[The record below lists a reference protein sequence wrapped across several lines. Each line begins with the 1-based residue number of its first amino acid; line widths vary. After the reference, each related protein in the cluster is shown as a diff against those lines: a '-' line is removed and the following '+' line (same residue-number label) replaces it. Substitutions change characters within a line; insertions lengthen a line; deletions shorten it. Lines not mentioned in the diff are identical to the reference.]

1 MESFSKFVSDL
12 DALIWGVPM
21 IVILLGTHIFMTIR
35 TGFIQRYLF
44 RGIKLSVT
52 KDPDSSDGEISQFGA
67 LTTALAATIGTG
79 NIVGVA
85 TAVISGGPGAVLW
98 MWIIGVFGMA
108 SKYAE
113 TLISVKYRV
122 QTKEGRMLGGAMYA
136 LERGLGK
143 KWLAVLFAV
152 FASVG
157 AFGIG
162 CMVQSNSISA
172 AFQQNYGLPGWI
184 TGLFVSV
191 SVAIV
196 IIGGVKSITRVCEKL
211 VPFMAI
217 FYVVSCIII
226 LVMNH
231 HFVIP
236 SIVLIVKS
244 AFTLQAGTGGMF
256 GFAVAKAVQFG
267 CARGL
272 FSNESAMG
280 SAPLVAAAAKT
291 KNPIRQSLVSMTGTF
306 WDTVVICLLSGLTLV
321 SSVLKYPELMTSGET
336 SGVLTFE
343 VFAQVPVIG
352 RPLITLALGLFA
364 FSTILGWSYYG
375 EKAAEYLIGS
385 KVMIYYKLCFVIL
398 TFVGSV
404 VALDMVWAMA
414 DILNGLMVIP
424 NVIAMI
430 ALSTVIAS
438 EGKRFINNIEDE
450 TDDEVPVIDK

>member
-1 MESFSKFVSDL
+1 METFGKIITYIDG
-12 DALIWGVPM
+12 LIWGIPM
-21 IVILLGTHIFMTIR
+21 IVILLGTHIYMTIR
-35 TGFIQRYLF
+35 TGFIQKYLIK
-44 RGIKLSVT
+44 GIKLSVT
-52 KDPDSSDGEISQFGA
+52 KDHDGDGEISQFGA

-108 SKYAE
+108 SKYSE

-152 FASVG
+152 FASIA

-162 CMVQSNSISA
+162 CLVQSNSISA
-172 AFQQNYGLPGWI
+172 AFQQNYGLPGWM
-184 TGLFVSV
+184 TGLFIAV

-217 FYVVSCIII
+217 FYVVCCIII
-226 LVMNH
+226 LVTNYR
-231 HFVIP
+231 FIIP
-236 SIVLIVKS
+236 AIALIFKS
-244 AFTLQAGTGGMF
+244 AFSAQAGAGGLF

-272 FSNESAMG
+272 FSNESGMG

-291 KNPIRQSLVSMTGTF
+291 KNPVRQSLVSMTGTF

-321 SSVLKYPELMTSGET
+321 SSVLKYPELMTNGET
-336 SGVLTFE
+336 SSVLTFD
-343 VFAQVPVIG
+343 VFAQIPVIG
-352 RPLITLALGLFA
+352 RPLITVALALFA

-375 EKAAEYLIGS
+375 EKAAEYLIGP

-398 TFVGSV
+398 AFVGSV
-404 VALDMVWAMA
+404 VALDLVWAIA

-424 NVIAMI
+424 NVIGMI
-430 ALSTVIAS
+430 ALSSVIVA
-438 EGKRFINNIEDE
+438 EGKRFINNIEEE

>member
-280 SAPLVAAAAKT
+280 SAPL
-291 KNPIRQSLVSMTGTF
+291 
-306 WDTVVICLLSGLTLV
+306 LSGLTLV

-438 EGKRFINNIEDE
+438 EGKRFRNNIEDE